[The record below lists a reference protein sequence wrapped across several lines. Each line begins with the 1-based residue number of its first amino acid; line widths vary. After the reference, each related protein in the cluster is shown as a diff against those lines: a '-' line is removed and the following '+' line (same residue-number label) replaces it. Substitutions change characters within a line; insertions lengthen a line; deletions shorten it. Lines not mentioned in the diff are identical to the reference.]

1 MAITQERMITL
12 ISAFRR
18 TYDTATNLKKH
29 IHQTASSLTA
39 TSTID
44 DYRDAIQSLQFLAD
58 QPFISESDLSL
69 LVAEEQHFRHSF
81 KKNQRTA
88 AYARRR
94 RAGLP
99 ASISFSQGKAPSC
112 VDDLLAISDDEKAA
126 HYDHAERAIAAGLSA
141 PDQHS
146 ALKGKNAPTSPH
158 DLRMK
163 KPLEL
168 YTTKK
173 PLRSAGPALSDDEMM
188 ARGWASRLALDKMEL
203 NAQRVSYNMKPI
215 YDDPLDDSIPLT
227 AEDAKAKGYPD
238 PCDSSAEDDAHF

>member
-18 TYDTATNLKKH
+18 TYDTANILKRE
-29 IHQTASSLTA
+29 IRTTASSLTS

-44 DYRDAIQSLQFLAD
+44 DFREALQSLQFLAE

-69 LVAEEQHFRHSF
+69 LVAEEQHFRNSF

-99 ASISFSQGKAPSC
+99 PSISFSKGHAPSR
-112 VDDLLAISDDEKAA
+112 VDDLPIISDEEKEIHYEHAEKAISK
-126 HYDHAERAIAAGLSA
+126 GLSA
-141 PDQHS
+141 PDQLS
-146 ALKGKNAPTSPH
+146 ALQGKNAPTSPH
-158 DLRMK
+158 NLQLK

-173 PLRSAGPALSDDEMM
+173 PLRSAGRELSMDEMR
-188 ARGWASRLALDKMEL
+188 AKGWLSKLAADKIEL
-203 NAQRVSYNMKPI
+203 NAQRASFNMKPL
-215 YDDPLDDSIPLT
+215 YDDPLDDTQPLT
-227 AEDAKAKGYPD
+227 LEDARAKGYEV
-238 PCDSSAEDDAHF
+238 AEDDSPF

>member
-44 DYRDAIQSLQFLAD
+44 DYRDALQSLQFLAD

-99 ASISFSQGKAPSC
+99 ASISFSQGHAPSR
-112 VDDLLAISDDEKAA
+112 VDDLINISDDDKAI
-126 HYDHAERAIAAGLSA
+126 HYEHAERAISAGLSA
-141 PDQHS
+141 PDQLS

-158 DLRMK
+158 DLQLK
-163 KPLEL
+163 KPLEN

-173 PLRSAGPALSDDEMM
+173 PLRAAGPELSTDEMR
-188 ARGWASRLALDKMEL
+188 ARGWITKLGQDKLEL
-203 NAQRVSYNMKPI
+203 NAQRAAFNMKPL
-215 YDDPLDDSIPLT
+215 YDDPYDDSVPLT
-227 AEDAKAKGYPD
+227 PEDARARGYD
-238 PCDSSAEDDAHF
+238 VDADEGPF